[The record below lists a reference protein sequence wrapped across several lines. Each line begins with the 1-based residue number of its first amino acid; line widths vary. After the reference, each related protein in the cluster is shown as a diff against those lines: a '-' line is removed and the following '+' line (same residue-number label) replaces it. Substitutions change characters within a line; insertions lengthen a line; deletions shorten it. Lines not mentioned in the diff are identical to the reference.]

1 MVGRWWRMQLDGQ
14 LGPFKEIINIRCLSF
29 IKPQPWMDISHI
41 SHVFHVLTYQAW
53 SNCPHPV
60 TNMGV
65 AKVWNHVHPAGLWLL
80 QIRGRRAVDTSSAVA
95 VSIPNCW
102 ERVMSCGIASNRL
115 DNFGVVDSIEI
126 LLWLVGGLEHEFYF
140 PFSIWDNH
148 LPIDELIFVKMVI
161 APPTYYDHGR
171 SGIAPHPGRWS
182 KGFAKI
188 SGHVESDLALAMDDF
203 FHPKKMGWSDF
214 HPNLLAVFMFS
225 TRWFWPI
232 TIISIWVGYWWHD
245 KYWISS
251 GSLAHILQS
260 GTPCF

>member
-29 IKPQPWMDISHI
+29 IKPQPWMDISRI

-115 DNFGVVDSIEI
+115 DNFGVVDSIV

-182 KGFAKI
+182 KGI
-188 SGHVESDLALAMDDF
+188 CQDF
-203 FHPKKMGWSDF
+203 GARWVGPGVGDGWFFPPKKNGVEW
-214 HPNLLAVFMFS
+214 FS
-225 TRWFWPI
+225 PQFARCFYVQHTMVLTHNHHKHLGRILMTR
-232 TIISIWVGYWWHD
+232 
-245 KYWISS
+245 
-251 GSLAHILQS
+251 
-260 GTPCF
+260 